1 MRYLII
7 LLISTSLWAQ
17 DYTPT
22 YSTARV
28 QQLAAAI
35 GHAEGF
41 GKAKAKPTRNHN
53 PGDLKTLGK
62 YRVFRTDAEGWA
74 ALQAQIVRV
83 LLGHSRAYTLETSIN
98 LMGRRYAGSPLWA
111 RNVAKRLGVPGTTTL
126 RDYLCNGDLDV
137 PPWPVSEA
145 N

>member
-1 MRYLII
+1 MRYLIV
-7 LLISTSLWAQ
+7 LLISTGVWAQ
-17 DYTPT
+17 QFTPT

-41 GKAKAKPTRNHN
+41 GVRHAKPTRFHN

-74 ALQAQIVRV
+74 ALQAQIVRI
-83 LLGHSRAYTLETSIN
+83 LLGQSRAYTLETTIN
-98 LMGRRYAGSPLWA
+98 RMGQRYAHGPLWA
-111 RNVAKRLGVPGTTTL
+111 KNVAKVLGVPGTTTL
-126 RDYLCNGDLDV
+126 REFLCNGDLDV
-137 PPWPVSEA
+137 PPWPVS
-145 N
+145 NL